1 MTDWQQ
7 NLPQMKPGEVWL
19 VGAGPGDPGLLT
31 LHAANAL
38 SSGRR
43 HRS

>member
-1 MTDWQQ
+1 MSDWQQ

-19 VGAGPGDPGLLT
+19 VGPDRAPPGLLT

-38 SSGRR
+38 AQARCDR
-43 HRS
+43 A